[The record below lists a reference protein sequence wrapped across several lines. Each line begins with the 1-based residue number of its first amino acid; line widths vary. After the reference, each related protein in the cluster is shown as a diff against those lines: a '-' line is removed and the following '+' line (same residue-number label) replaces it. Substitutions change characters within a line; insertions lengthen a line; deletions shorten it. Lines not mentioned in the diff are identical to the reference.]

1 MADKSSTITIAIDDI
16 PDNVVLYRYEDND
29 FIFVDINKN
38 VQKTEHITR
47 DEFIGKKLT
56 EAFPGVKEFGLFDIL
71 LKVYKDGK
79 PRELDIRLYKDNK
92 TSGWRYNS
100 VRKLASG
107 ELVVFYKDI
116 TKFKKLEE
124 EVSQLDKQTEQERK
138 KAALLV
144 QALEQ
149 ADDMVMITDANG
161 IIEYV
166 NDAVALVSGYT
177 KEELIGNKTNIFK
190 SGKQTEEF
198 YKKLWRTILSG
209 KNYKSIIIN
218 KTKSDKLYYADLK
231 ITPLF
236 DENKKIKNFVAT
248 SMDITNRI
256 EMQKRLQKLAT
267 IDSLTGIYN
276 RYKIDDAINLH
287 IARSK
292 RYKEPF
298 CLIMFDIDYFK
309 KVNDTYGH
317 DIGDKVLKAL
327 SQLISKH
334 IRCTDTFGRWGGE
347 EFMVILENTK
357 KEKAFEIAEKL
368 RKIVEAYTIENRYKI
383 TISLGVG
390 EYKEGESREDLVKKV
405 DKALYRAKENGRN
418 QVSVI

>member
-38 VQKTEHITR
+38 VQKTEHIAR
-47 DEFIGKKLT
+47 DELIGKKLT
-56 EAFPGVKEFGLFDIL
+56 EAFPNVKEFGLFDIL

-79 PRELDIRLYKDNK
+79 PRELDRRLYRDNRI
-92 TSGWRYNS
+92 SGWRHNS

-107 ELVVFYKDI
+107 DLVVFYKDV
-116 TKFKKLEE
+116 TNFKELEE
-124 EVSQLDKQTEQERK
+124 EVNQLDKQTEQEREK
-138 KAALLV
+138 VALLA

-149 ADDMVMITDANG
+149 TDDMVLIADANG

-166 NDAVALVSGYT
+166 NDAVTLISGYT

-190 SGKQTEEF
+190 SGKHTKEF
-198 YKKLWRTILSG
+198 YEKLWKTILSG
-209 KNYKSIIIN
+209 KNYQSVIIN
-218 KTKSDKLYYADLK
+218 KTKNDKLYYADLK

-236 DENKKIKNFVAT
+236 DENKKLKNFVAT

-256 EMQKRLQKLAT
+256 EMQKKLQKLAT

-276 RYKIDDAINLH
+276 RYKIDDAINLQ

-298 CLIMFDIDYFK
+298 CLIMLDVDHFK

-327 SQLISKH
+327 SRLISKH
-334 IRCTDTFGRWGGE
+334 IRCTDIFGRWGGE
-347 EFMVILENTK
+347 EFAVILENTK
-357 KEKAFEIAEKL
+357 KEEAIEIAEKL
-368 RKIVEAYTIENRYKI
+368 RKIVEAYSIENRYKI

-418 QVSVI
+418 QVSVT